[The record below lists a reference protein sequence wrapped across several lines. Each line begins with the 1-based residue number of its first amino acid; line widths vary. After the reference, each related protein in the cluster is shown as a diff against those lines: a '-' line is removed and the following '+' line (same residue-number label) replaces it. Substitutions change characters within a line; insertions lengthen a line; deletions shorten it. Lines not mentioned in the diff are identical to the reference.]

1 MQKLETPLKDLYVLQ
16 LKRLRDSRGWFS
28 ESYSKLRFEEL
39 GFVHD
44 FVQDNH
50 SKSVKNVVRGL
61 HFQKITNPY
70 YGQAKLVRCTKG
82 KVWDVV
88 VDIRKDST
96 TYKQWFGIEL
106 TEDNNKM
113 LMVPVGFAHGFSV
126 LSDEAEVQYKCT
138 SPYLPDLEQGFRYDD
153 EEVNVDWKVEE
164 PLVSERDLEAKTM
177 KELRL

>member
-1 MQKLETPLKDLYVLQ
+1 MQKLETPLKDLYILQ

-39 GFVHD
+39 GFVYD

-82 KVWDVV
+82 KVWDVA
-88 VDIRKDST
+88 VDIEKILQRTNNGS
-96 TYKQWFGIEL
+96 EL
-106 TEDNNKM
+106 SLQKIIIRCLWSQLALHM
-113 LMVPVGFAHGFSV
+113 A
-126 LSDEAEVQYKCT
+126 
-138 SPYLPDLEQGFRYDD
+138 FRY
-153 EEVNVDWKVEE
+153 
-164 PLVSERDLEAKTM
+164 
-177 KELRL
+177 